1 MIFYFKKECPQGE
14 FWDTIKRAV
23 CRLLRGD
30 FYEEIDVTTAE
41 TIPPSSSGATPPAS
55 PSNLFSFSWL
65 SFFFGVLVG
74 YVVFRPGGVID
85 YFLLSGGMRD
95 RFAQEDA
102 RFGGQRGG
110 WSGAGSEYGR
120 EFGPGAGGEREG
132 LGFDGP
138 PGGRYQGGG
147 DPYDNRRGFGEDG
160 FSDQENGPLRA
171 PRAPG
176 SVQLPPT
183 DLFSGR

>member
-1 MIFYFKKECPQGE
+1 V
-14 FWDTIKRAV
+14 TIS
-23 CRLLRGD
+23 
-30 FYEEIDVTTAE
+30 E
-41 TIPPSSSGATPPAS
+41 TIPPSSPGATPPTS

-65 SFFFGVLVG
+65 SFLFGVVVG

-102 RFGGQRGG
+102 RFGAQREG
-110 WSGAGSEYGR
+110 WQGAGSGYGR
-120 EFGPGAGGEREG
+120 GFGAGAGGKREG
-132 LGFDGP
+132 LGFDGL
-138 PGGRYQGGG
+138 PGGGYQGRV
-147 DPYDNRRGFGEDG
+147 DQYDNRRGFGEDG
-160 FSDQENGPLRA
+160 FPDDESGPLRA